1 MRTDV
6 PALCKFETT
15 KRTLTSKS
23 NCRTAETFSSVALFL
38 VSSNKLTANMD
49 SAVAMVKDKLAGLR
63 SKLDQIPIL
72 QQAEVS

>member
-1 MRTDV
+1 MCLRS
-6 PALCKFETT
+6 AN
-15 KRTLTSKS
+15 SKQLKEPS
-23 NCRTAETFSSVALFL
+23 HQNQTAEQQKHSFVALFL
-38 VSSNKLTANMD
+38 VSSNKLAANMD